1 MRNEW
6 IMAGLSAAL
15 ILTSC
20 EQRGFDKTDNDIYKP
35 TVKVAFEAAVP
46 NRYDYS
52 PGTGEIR
59 PLEIILKKSDS
70 ELGVEMLAEDPEGW
84 QQTGSSW
91 DFVKNLQVGDY
102 YFWFFAGLDR
112 VSDYVTGN
120 LGHVCY
126 IIDSPGLTSEK
137 KYKIIHPSLEN
148 YLKVCGSELYMDNN
162 VSDASE
168 LVHLTIN
175 EKFNTKRTLT
185 HAQGRVD
192 LLFVNALKTDSG
204 YVPVSEGTV
213 IEQNPLL
220 DVASI
225 SVSLQNVN
233 STCVIFDQTYENPMN
248 FEVTEE
254 GAHIPEF
261 DFETYKNS
269 FLDDQNLDWLSKC
282 NSANSRIWT
291 GLFFPTENVTGKVV
305 LTYLNGRK
313 IEKELAAFEIQRNR
327 ASLITV
333 WLTTEKESIEVEI
346 DETPPEF
353 KEESIGDNGFW
364 N

>member
-1 MRNEW
+1 MRNIW

-20 EQRGFDKTDNDIYKP
+20 EQRGFDKTDDIYKP

-52 PGTGEIR
+52 PGIEKIR
-59 PLEIILKKSDS
+59 PLEVILKKSDLES
-70 ELGVEMLAEDPEGW
+70 GVEMLSEDPEGW
-84 QQTGSSW
+84 KQTDSSW
-91 DFVKNLQVGDY
+91 DFIKNLQVGSY

-112 VSDYVTGN
+112 VSDHVIGNSGNICYVVET
-120 LGHVCY
+120 
-126 IIDSPGLTSEK
+126 SGLASEK
-137 KYKIIHPSLEN
+137 NYKIVHPSLEN
-148 YLKVCGSELYMDNN
+148 SLKVCGSELYMDNS

-168 LVHLTIN
+168 LVHLNTN

-192 LLFVNALKTDSG
+192 LLFVNALKTDTG

-213 IEQNPLL
+213 IEQNPLF
-220 DVASI
+220 DVSSI
-225 SVSLQNVN
+225 SVFLQNVN

-248 FEVTEE
+248 FETTVE
-254 GAHIPEF
+254 GGHVPEF

-269 FLDDQNLDWLSKC
+269 FLDDQNLDWLSDC

-291 GLFFPTENVTGKVV
+291 SLFFPSENITGKVT
-305 LTYLNGRK
+305 LTYQNGRK
-313 IEKELAAFEIQRNR
+313 IEKELSTFEIQRNR

-333 WLTTEKESIEVEI
+333 WMTTEKESIDVDI